1 MRNMSNQE
9 IGFRALVNVIGVDFY
24 RSHKDNAVFSWG
36 EEDEG
41 LYCFLGITLHPEKYC
56 PTLAAKRTIGIY
68 MPPAMSLK
76 MGLSLW
82 MSADFRINGDIDYC
96 H

>member
-1 MRNMSNQE
+1 MSNQE

-24 RSHKDNAVFSWG
+24 RSHKDDAVFSWG

-56 PTLAAKRTIGIY
+56 PTLTAKADDWDIY
-68 MPPAMSLK
+68 ASCYV
-76 MGLSLW
+76 SE
-82 MSADFRINGDIDYC
+82 NGVITMDVCRLPD
-96 H
+96 